1 MTRKIV
7 HKTAISGVTRKFYF
21 ILVEIYFRHKMKPDF
36 CKVRAGKF
44 WRALRARAAKC
55 PPGTWLEL
63 SCVTRASLVLSREF
77 WRCVFLNAFEG
88 VTRSNFTVPK
98 NPKNS
103 TGQPVSG
110 GGFPEIG
117 QVEQKRSVKK
127 FWCRTQKN
135 ANFFFRTFHSVI
147 FERMKSNSK
156 VIHFSIEKCIEKYIE
171 KSLMH

>member
-1 MTRKIV
+1 MTADFLQSARWESTAMTRKIV

-63 SCVTRASLVLSREF
+63 SCVTRASLVISREF

-88 VTRSNFTVPK
+88 VTR
-98 NPKNS
+98 
-103 TGQPVSG
+103 
-110 GGFPEIG
+110 
-117 QVEQKRSVKK
+117 
-127 FWCRTQKN
+127 
-135 ANFFFRTFHSVI
+135 
-147 FERMKSNSK
+147 
-156 VIHFSIEKCIEKYIE
+156 
-171 KSLMH
+171 